1 MSSPWGYET
10 FGLRKN
16 SPIKKFFRKSIR
28 SMTENGEL
36 DLFFRQNSLPSTQC
50 DEIKSS
56 VEILGWYQT
65 APLFLI
71 FLMGVIISFSIVLY
85 EFFNRPQKVESITE
99 EKTKYFEQNTRSFHS
114 LLRST
119 MSTYENDEF
128 KYNIFNRYFAE
139 TEIFLDQL
147 NKVGTNSEENIG
159 TE

>member
-1 MSSPWGYET
+1 M
-10 FGLRKN
+10 K
-16 SPIKKFFRKSIR
+16 
-28 SMTENGEL
+28 ENGAL
-36 DLFFRQNSLPSTQC
+36 DLYMKQNSFPSTQC
-50 DEIKSS
+50 DEIKTS

-65 APLFLI
+65 APLFFI

-85 EFFNRPQKVESITE
+85 EFFHKPQKVESITE
-99 EKTKYFEQNTRSFHS
+99 EKTKYFEQSTRSFHS

-119 MSTYENDEF
+119 MNSYENDESN
-128 KYNIFNRYFAE
+128 YNIFHRYLAD

>member
-10 FGLRKN
+10 IGLRKY
-16 SPIKKFFRKSIR
+16 SPLKKFFQKSIGLMR
-28 SMTENGEL
+28 ENGDL
-36 DLFFRQNSLPSTQC
+36 DFFIKQNSLPSTKC
-50 DEIKSS
+50 DEIKTS